1 MISKNT
7 YCYII
12 LLTSL
17 FWGGAGS
24 GAFAQSPNLVLNPS
38 FENFTQCEN
47 GGYLS
52 SEIPPWH
59 SPSNSVIWY
68 FNTCSQNST
77 SGAPQNGFGFQYPRT
92 GNAYMGIYAYF
103 NDTYFEQK
111 RYIAGTFSRQLLAD
125 KIYCVSFYVA
135 LSNPP
140 VTYASQ
146 MAITQLGA
154 YISADSFY
162 TTSGL
167 TLPFI
172 PQVESPP
179 GVYLTDTVNWTEIS
193 GTFIAQGGEKYIT
206 LGNFRLPADTI
217 RIQSAPADTFS
228 RVAFYFIDDVS
239 VTECGSVLPNQTACG
254 SYTWYGQTYTSSG
267 TYTQIVPNSFGGD
280 STLMLN
286 LTILNNA
293 GTSLTQTACNSF
305 TYDGNTFSSSGTY
318 VQHNQN
324 SVGCDS
330 TFTLY
335 LTITNDVNAVINA
348 TACNSYTLNSIT
360 YNTTGTYTQHL
371 TSYNGCDSVLA
382 LNLTINNDVSGV
394 LSVSACNSYTLN
406 AITYAI
412 GGNYTQHLTS
422 YTGCDSVLALNL
434 TINNDVGSTLSVSAC
449 NSYTL
454 NSSSYTASGT
464 YVQNFAAS
472 NGCDSTITLYLS
484 IDSSNA
490 AVTITD
496 PTLTAQSIGT
506 YQWLNCSMDFAPILN
521 ATNQSYTATANGDY
535 AVIITNGTC
544 LDTSACYTIYTVGF
558 NQIGSNAELII
569 TPNPATN
576 EIMLTTNQQIKNI
589 DIYNVLGE
597 EVLKL
602 ERIANSQNTIDI
614 STWKAGVYFVEV
626 ETERGIVRRK
636 FVKD

>member
-1 MISKNT
+1 MKKIA
-7 YCYII
+7 
-12 LLTSL
+12 LLVFCL
-17 FWGGAGS
+17 FLFYAKGDKVL
-24 GAFAQSPNLVLNPS
+24 AQSTNLVLNPS
-38 FENFTQCEN
+38 FENHDTCRN
-47 GGYLS
+47 GGYS
-52 SEIPPWH
+52 YSEIPPWH

-146 MAITQLGA
+146 MAINQLGA

-254 SYTWYGQTYTSSG
+254 SYTWYGQTYTTSG

-335 LTITNDVNAVINA
+335 LTITNDVNTTIN
-348 TACNSYTLNSIT
+348 TVACNNYTLNTIT
-360 YNTTGTYTQHL
+360 YQTSGTYIQNL
-371 TSYNGCDSVLA
+371 LASNGCDSVL
-382 LNLTINNDVSGV
+382 
-394 LSVSACNSYTLN
+394 
-406 AITYAI
+406 
-412 GGNYTQHLTS
+412 
-422 YTGCDSVLALNL
+422 
-434 TINNDVGSTLSVSAC
+434 
-449 NSYTL
+449 
-454 NSSSYTASGT
+454 
-464 YVQNFAAS
+464 
-472 NGCDSTITLYLS
+472 TLYLT

-490 AVTITD
+490 SVTITD
-496 PTLTAQSIGT
+496 PALTAQSIGT
-506 YQWLNCSMDFAPILN
+506 YQWLNCSTVFTPLLN
-521 ATNQSYTATANGDY
+521 ETNQSYTATANGDY
-535 AVIITNGTC
+535 AVIITNGAC
-544 LDTSACYTIYTVGF
+544 VDTSACYTIYTVGL
-558 NQIGSNAELII
+558 NQIGSNEELII

-576 EIMLTTNQQIKNI
+576 QFTIENSQLRINAIH
-589 DIYNVLGE
+589 IYNVLFE
-597 EVLKL
+597 EVLFKQL
-602 ERIANSQNTIDI
+602 TTSNQQLSIDV

-626 ETERGIVRRK
+626 ETEKGVMHK
-636 FVKD
+636 KLVKE